1 MIDVDL
7 QALIGALDGVC
18 TRALEAAAGQS
29 VSLTNHEVG
38 LEHFLYAVLDI
49 ADADLPLLLA
59 HYEVDVERFRKALLH
74 DIEGLRTGSGGR
86 PVFAPLLV
94 ELLQDAL
101 LMGTVEYGQ
110 GQVRSAFV
118 LIAALAK
125 GGRYLGVGTY
135 ELLKDINEA
144 DLRKNAM
151 AVCGSSAEAGSTG
164 GAARGGAPAPR
175 GDALEQFCINF
186 TQQARDGKIDPVF
199 GRDAEIRQM
208 VDILA
213 RRRKNN
219 PIAVG
224 DPGVGKTAVIE
235 GLALR
240 ITEGDV
246 PEMLQGVELLSL
258 DLGLLQAGASV
269 KGEFEKRLQ
278 AVIEQVKASPTP
290 IILFIDEAHTL
301 IGAGNQ
307 AGGGDAANLLKPA
320 LARGELR
327 TVAATTWAEY
337 KKYFEKDAA
346 LARRFQ
352 LVKLDEPDRDTVV
365 TMLRGLKSR
374 FEEAHNVLIRDDAV
388 IAAAEL
394 GARYIVGR
402 QHPDKGVD
410 LIDTAAAR
418 VKITQ
423 ATKPGA
429 LEDVQREIQALEREQ
444 AALERDGS
452 HSGLD
457 VAERLGDIA
466 DELADANDRAAAITD
481 DWQNQKAKCEAVLA
495 ARKARDA
502 GEEGADVDAALAEL
516 VEAQG
521 DTPYVFVEVTAEVVA
536 KVIGDWT
543 GIPIGSLVSDEAV
556 ALLSLEERLT
566 KRVKGQDHSMVVI
579 SEAIRAAKAGLKPA
593 ESPQGVFLLVG
604 PSGTGKTETALTVAD
619 ALFGGEDMMTTINM
633 SEFMEKHNVS
643 KLIGSP
649 PGYVGYGE
657 GGVLTNAV
665 RQRPYSVVL
674 LDECEKAHPEVMNL
688 FYQVFD
694 KGECNDG
701 EGRRIDFSN
710 TVLFLTSNLATDIIT
725 DMTRDGAKPSVDE
738 ITDAIRPALNAHF
751 KPALVARMT
760 VVPYYAIDRET
771 MAMITRL
778 KLGKLIKRLKASQ
791 EIELVVPDAVV
802 DAIADKCTTVDTGA
816 RNIDHIIRSQ
826 MMPGLSRAV
835 LDMLAGEERAD
846 RLEIG
851 IDDGAFTYAFSSSG
865 GSSSDDDEV
874 SAEAE
879 APAEV

>member
-1 MIDVDL
+1 MIDIDL
-7 QALIGALDGVC
+7 QALLGSLNGIC
-18 TRALEAAAGQS
+18 TRSLEAAAGQS
-29 VSLTNHEVG
+29 VSLTNHEVSI
-38 LEHFLYAVLDI
+38 EHILYSMLDI
-49 ADADLPLLLA
+49 ADADLSVLLR
-59 HYEVDVERFRKALLH
+59 HYEIDPQRFRGALLK
-74 DIEGLRTGSGGR
+74 DIEAQRTGSGGR

-101 LMGTVEYGQ
+101 LMGTVEYAENK
-110 GQVRSAFV
+110 VRSACILIV
-118 LIAALAK
+118 LLAK
-125 GGRYLGVGTY
+125 SARYLSIETHT
-135 ELLKDINEA
+135 IIQSISEA
-144 DLRKNAM
+144 DLRKNALNI
-151 AVCGSSAEAGSTG
+151 CSHSAEAGVSSDNSRGGGTAASTQG
-164 GAARGGAPAPR
+164 GAL
-175 GDALEQFCINF
+175 DKFCINF

-199 GRDAEIRQM
+199 GRDNEIRQM
-208 VDILA
+208 LDILA

-240 ITEGDV
+240 IVEGDV
-246 PEMLQGVELLSL
+246 PDMIKDVELQSL

-278 AVIEQVKASPTP
+278 AVIDEVKSSPTP

-301 IGAGNQ
+301 IGAGNA

-327 TVAATTWAEY
+327 TIAATTWAEY

-352 LVKLDEPDRDTVV
+352 LVKLDEPDKDTVI

-374 FEEAHNVLIRDDAV
+374 FEEAHDVLIRDDAV

-394 GARYIVGR
+394 GARFIVGR

-410 LIDTAAAR
+410 LIDTSAAR

-429 LEDVQREIQALEREQ
+429 LEDCQRRIQALTREQ
-444 AALERDGS
+444 EALERDGS
-452 HSGLD
+452 QSGLN
-457 VAERLGDIA
+457 VSERLSEIVDEIAAAQEKADDIEKVWQHQKALAAEVIAARTAQNNGEDGA
-466 DELADANDRAAAITD
+466 DEKVAT
-481 DWQNQKAKCEAVLA
+481 
-495 ARKARDA
+495 
-502 GEEGADVDAALAEL
+502 ALTAFNE
-516 VEAQG
+516 QRG
-521 DTPYVFVEVTAEVVA
+521 DEPYVHVEVTAEVVA
-536 KVIGDWT
+536 KVISDWT
-543 GIPIGSLVSDEAV
+543 GVPIGSLVSDEAL
-556 ALLSLEERLT
+556 ALLSLEQRLQE
-566 KRVKGQDHSMVVI
+566 RVKGQDHSMQVI
-579 SEAIRAAKAGLKPA
+579 AEAIRAAKAGLKA
-593 ESPQGVFLLVG
+593 DDSPQGVFLLVG

-619 ALFGGEDMMTTINM
+619 ALFGGEDMMTSINM

-674 LDECEKAHPEVMNL
+674 LDEVEKAHPEVMNL

-694 KGECNDG
+694 KGELNDG
-701 EGRRIDFSN
+701 EGRLTDFSN
-710 TVLFLTSNLATDIIT
+710 SVLFLTSNLATDIIT
-725 DMTRDGAKPSVDE
+725 DMTRDGAQPSVEE
-738 ITDAIRPALNAHF
+738 ITEAIRPTLNAHF

-760 VVPYYAIDRET
+760 VVPYYVIGHDT
-771 MAMITRL
+771 MSMIARL
-778 KLGKLIKRLKASQ
+778 KLNKLVKRLKSSQ
-791 EIELVVPDAVV
+791 NMDLIIPDEIVAT
-802 DAIADKCTTVDTGA
+802 IADRCTTVDTGA
-816 RNIDHIIRSQ
+816 RNIDHIIRAQ

-835 LDMLAGEERAD
+835 LDMLASEQELD
-846 RLEIG
+846 QLHIG
-851 IDDGAFTYAFSSSG
+851 IADGAFTYTFSA
-865 GSSSDDDEV
+865 
-874 SAEAE
+874 AEDGAGKE
-879 APAEV
+879 QKNIAQG